1 MPCEGWGG
9 HCPLLLNVYDLLLI
23 FFINFNNSLMI
34 VSGGGGHYSNQ
45 SVFDGVGK
53 SLDRVFVNNT
63 GINNNIHA
71 EIKSMP
77 PIGVIIPTL
86 ILLNLLPICY
96 FCAV

>member
-1 MPCEGWGG
+1 MPCEGQGG
-9 HCPLLLNVYDLLLI
+9 HVHHYWIPTICYI

-34 VSGGGGHYSNQ
+34 VTGGGGDYSNQ
-45 SVFDGVGK
+45 SVSDGVGK

-63 GINNNIHA
+63 CINNNIQA

-86 ILLNLLPICY
+86 LNLLPICY
-96 FCAV
+96 LCIV

>member
-1 MPCEGWGG
+1 
-9 HCPLLLNVYDLLLI
+9 
-23 FFINFNNSLMI
+23 MI

-63 GINNNIHA
+63 CINNNIHA
-71 EIKSMP
+71 EIKGMP

-86 ILLNLLPICY
+86 ILLNLSPICY
-96 FCAV
+96 FYMI